1 MSKKGQIRREVK
13 RQQAQYARRDKL
25 ASTIKKTKKDYSV
38 QKTYGREKLAW
49 FSILWADVE
58 VGRVKATKTGNK
70 WLYSSYVS
78 DGMTEFRN
86 SQRAIGHP
94 IEYTELSDSKALE
107 VWLSACKKH

>member
-1 MSKKGQIRREVK
+1 MNKKGLRREVK

-25 ASTIKKTKKDYSV
+25 ANNMKKPKKGYSV

-49 FSILWADVE
+49 FSILWADME

-86 SQRAIGHP
+86 SQRAIGRP
-94 IEYTELSDSKALE
+94 VEYAKLDSEKALE
-107 VWLSACKKH
+107 LWRSACKN

>member
-1 MSKKGQIRREVK
+1 MNKKGLRREVK

-25 ASTIKKTKKDYSV
+25 ANNIKKPKKEYSV

-49 FSILWADVE
+49 FSILWADME

-86 SQRAIGHP
+86 SQRAIGQP
-94 IEYTELSDSKALE
+94 VEYAKLDSEKALE
-107 VWLSACKKH
+107 LWRSACKN

>member
-1 MSKKGQIRREVK
+1 MNKKGLRREVK

-25 ASTIKKTKKDYSV
+25 ANNMKKTKKGYSV

-49 FSILWADVE
+49 FSILWADME
-58 VGRVKATKTGNK
+58 VGRVKATKTSNK

-86 SQRAIGHP
+86 SQRAIGQP
-94 IEYTELSDSKALE
+94 VEYAKLDSEKALE
-107 VWLSACKKH
+107 LWRSACKN

>member
-1 MSKKGQIRREVK
+1 MNKKGLRREVK

-25 ASTIKKTKKDYSV
+25 ANNMKKPKKGYSV

-49 FSILWADVE
+49 FSILWADME
-58 VGRVKATKTGNK
+58 VGRVKAVKTGNK

-86 SQRAIGHP
+86 SQRAIGQP
-94 IEYTELSDSKALE
+94 VEYAKLDSEKAFEL
-107 VWLSACKKH
+107 WRSACKN

>member
-1 MSKKGQIRREVK
+1 MNKKGLRREVK

-25 ASTIKKTKKDYSV
+25 ANNIKKPKKGYSV

-49 FSILWADVE
+49 FSILWADME
-58 VGRVKATKTGNK
+58 VGRVKAAKTGNK

-86 SQRAIGHP
+86 SQRAIGQP
-94 IEYTELSDSKALE
+94 VECAKLDSEKALE
-107 VWLSACKKH
+107 LWRSACKN